1 MPLDE
6 RKKKILEAIIN
17 EYILTVEPIG
27 SRTIAKRYDLG
38 ISPATIR
45 NEMADL
51 EEMGYIE
58 QPYTSA
64 GRIPSDKGYRYYVN
78 NIIENYLSETYL
90 KDIELFDQMLV
101 EIDDI
106 VKKFAKFLSD
116 RTKHTIVVKMP
127 KIDENKIKRVQIIP
141 VDSKK
146 IVLLIITESG
156 IIKNYLINLSMEI
169 DCNNM
174 EFLNNLLND
183 KIAGKNERDMDN
195 NLKNEIKSWSRN
207 AEFLIDEIT
216 NGIIKSLGQIEDIE
230 LYIEGSSNILNFPE
244 YRDMIKAK
252 NFFELLDNRDI
263 MNTVLEPEQDILDVT
278 IGSENKFDNMKDLSI
293 IKATYLINEEIAGSL
308 GIIGPTRMNYFK
320 LLNEINV
327 IAKELSYVLSN
338 IYRDTER

>member
-27 SRTIAKRYDLG
+27 SRTIAKKYDLG

-183 KIAGKNERDMDN
+183 KLAGKNERDMDN

-252 NFFELLDNRDI
+252 NFFELLGNRDI

-338 IYRDTER
+338 IYRNTER

>member
-90 KDIELFDQMLV
+90 KNIELFDQMLV

-127 KIDENKIKRVQIIP
+127 KIDENKIKRVQIMP

-183 KIAGKNERDMDN
+183 KIAGKNERDMNN
-195 NLKNEIKSWSRN
+195 NLKNEIKSRSRN